1 MHKDRFSYSLLPKE
15 ATLADEISRKVP
27 AEADRVSVER
37 NPDELKRARNATHDL
52 KINKIPK
59 DLRKVRPDFST
70 EKNPFRRILWR
81 MKRDSQFSRSV
92 VQVSFLLLCIWIGI
106 EFYLFVQWGITGG
119 AEEFYPRPP
128 GVEGFL
134 PISALMSLK
143 LWLQTGIINEIHPS
157 GIFILLAISATGL
170 LLKKSFC
177 SWLCPIGTLS
187 ESLWMFG
194 KKIFGRNLKISRWID
209 YPLRSLK
216 YLLLLFFLHAIWNM
230 DVNAL
235 KTFIY
240 SPYNRMADVKMYLFF
255 ANISSFALWTILILG
270 VLSIIVENFWCRYLC
285 PYGALLGSLSW
296 LSPFKITRNKEACI
310 DCELCTKACPSS
322 IKVHKVTRVWSDECM
337 ACFSCIEKCP
347 VKNTLEMKTRSSV
360 KPVSS
365 GVFTLLVV
373 GVFVAIT
380 GLAMLIGHWE
390 NGINKD
396 EYLRRFK
403 EVNSPLYDHAKGQ
416 VPSYG
421 PND

>member
-270 VLSIIVENFWCRYLC
+270 VLSIIVENFWCRYL
-285 PYGALLGSLSW
+285 
-296 LSPFKITRNKEACI
+296 
-310 DCELCTKACPSS
+310 
-322 IKVHKVTRVWSDECM
+322 
-337 ACFSCIEKCP
+337 
-347 VKNTLEMKTRSSV
+347 
-360 KPVSS
+360 
-365 GVFTLLVV
+365 
-373 GVFVAIT
+373 
-380 GLAMLIGHWE
+380 
-390 NGINKD
+390 
-396 EYLRRFK
+396 
-403 EVNSPLYDHAKGQ
+403 
-416 VPSYG
+416 
-421 PND
+421 